1 MTSCPESLTNLN
13 IFTNSIADHDMIA
26 CSGKIDNTRY
36 KSKVIKLKNYAD
48 YSPKKL
54 KSDVTKI

>member
-1 MTSCPESLTNLN
+1 MISCPERLTNLN
-13 IFTNSIADHDMIA
+13 IFTKSIADMIA

-36 KSKVIKLKNYAD
+36 KSNTIKCKNCAD